1 VLPGGGA
8 RGAYQVG
15 VLKAIEELVPASRS
29 PFPIVAGTSVGAIN
43 AAILAS
49 HAEHFRY
56 GVAKLIGFW
65 QDLRTEDIYRTDLAS
80 ISIRGL
86 HWVVSL
92 TPIAGLGIANPHSL
106 LDNQPMRGLLARTVD
121 WASMDAAIRTG
132 ALRAV
137 SVTASSYDRG
147 RAVTFFQGAEGISE
161 WTRSRREGVACR
173 LTVDH
178 VMASAALPFVFPAE
192 RLGREHYGDG
202 SLRLTSPLSPA
213 IHTGANRILVINMRD
228 AKPDAPP
235 GEEDVR
241 YPSLGS
247 VSGTMLDII
256 FMDSLEADIE
266 RTLRIDRTL
275 SLVAPERSGETPLR
289 DVAVM
294 TIEPSRDLRSIAREH
309 ASAMPWTI
317 RMLMRRLGLWGRD
330 WRLPSYLMFEA
341 PYCRALIDLG
351 YADAMA
357 RSDELVEF
365 LELA

>member
-1 VLPGGGA
+1 
-8 RGAYQVG
+8 
-15 VLKAIEELVPASRS
+15 
-29 PFPIVAGTSVGAIN
+29 
-43 AAILAS
+43 
-49 HAEHFRY
+49 
-56 GVAKLIGFW
+56 
-65 QDLRTEDIYRTDLAS
+65 
-80 ISIRGL
+80 
-86 HWVVSL
+86 
-92 TPIAGLGIANPHSL
+92 
-106 LDNQPMRGLLARTVD
+106 
-121 WASMDAAIRTG
+121 
-132 ALRAV
+132 
-137 SVTASSYDRG
+137 
-147 RAVTFFQGAEGISE
+147 
-161 WTRSRREGVACR
+161 
-173 LTVDH
+173 
-178 VMASAALPFVFPAE
+178 
-192 RLGREHYGDG
+192 
-202 SLRLTSPLSPA
+202 LSPA

-241 YPSLGS
+241 YPSLGTI
-247 VSGTMLDII
+247 SGTMLDII
-256 FMDSLEADIE
+256 FMDNLEADIE

-275 SLVAPERSGETPLR
+275 SLVAAERSGETPLR

>member
-1 VLPGGGA
+1 
-8 RGAYQVG
+8 
-15 VLKAIEELVPASRS
+15 
-29 PFPIVAGTSVGAIN
+29 
-43 AAILAS
+43 
-49 HAEHFRY
+49 
-56 GVAKLIGFW
+56 
-65 QDLRTEDIYRTDLAS
+65 
-80 ISIRGL
+80 
-86 HWVVSL
+86 VSL
-92 TPIAGLGIANPHSL
+92 TPLAALGIANPRSL
-106 LDNQPMRGLLARTVD
+106 LDNRPMRGLLSRTVD

-147 RAVTFFQGAEGISE
+147 RAVTFFQGAEGIAG
-161 WTRSRREGVACR
+161 WTRFRREGVACR

-178 VMASAALPFVFPAE
+178 LMASAALPFVFPAE
-192 RLGREHYGDG
+192 RLGLEHYGDG

-213 IHTGANRILVINMRD
+213 IHTGADRILVINVRD

-247 VSGTMLDII
+247 ISGTMLDII
-256 FMDSLEADIE
+256 FMDNLEADIE

-275 SLVAPERSGETPLR
+275 SLVAAERSGETPLR